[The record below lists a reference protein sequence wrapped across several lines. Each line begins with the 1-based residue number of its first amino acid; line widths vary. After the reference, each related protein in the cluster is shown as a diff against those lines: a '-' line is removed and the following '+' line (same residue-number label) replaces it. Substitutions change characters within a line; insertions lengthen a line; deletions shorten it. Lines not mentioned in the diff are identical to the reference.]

1 MYKQYSQ
8 QLDKNQIHNGR
19 GHSENAHA
27 SQIHSRGMTSFLNSH
42 CYFFQHFLALFDPIA
57 TRYNDPDIKFRFS
70 AYLYSYKHFIRKS
83 FLKMNKICPSDL
95 CGSPV
100 YKDLH
105 ICYL

>member
-27 SQIHSRGMTSFLNSH
+27 SQIHNRGMTSFLNSH

-57 TRYNDPDIKFRFS
+57 TRYNDPGIKFEFCDQFRYIKQYIRNCFTPLKIAVAAS
-70 AYLYSYKHFIRKS
+70 PFFISY
-83 FLKMNKICPSDL
+83 N
-95 CGSPV
+95 
-100 YKDLH
+100 
-105 ICYL
+105 